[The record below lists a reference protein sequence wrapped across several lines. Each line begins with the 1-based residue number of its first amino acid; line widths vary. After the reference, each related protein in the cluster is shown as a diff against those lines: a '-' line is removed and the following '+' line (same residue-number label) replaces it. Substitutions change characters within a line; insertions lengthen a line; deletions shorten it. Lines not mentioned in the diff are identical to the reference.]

1 MPARIKP
8 PVLPVYYYHDHFAE
22 MLLFVSE
29 TYGAVLTQCHRA
41 FVRTFKALS
50 QDAQCLL
57 IRMIN
62 RRGRLFRH
70 SAFRY
75 AEIVDAR
82 SALEELRNC
91 NLVRALVENDYAE
104 FIVCHAKEA
113 LIRGGKDAGLA
124 DIRTSW
130 SKAKLIEYFIGNVTF
145 ETAHDHCGGGEFVA
159 LGDTEPVEF
168 MLYLYFGK
176 TEEDLKNF
184 ALRDLGIIRTNK
196 NAKLS
201 ARFTDEA
208 EARAC
213 FHYSRLLARL
223 EVNSEE
229 VYRSAITATLDGP
242 RCTTEYARDM
252 RNKVAHRVGLYFEK
266 QRETTLAI
274 ELYRAAPSADCNERL
289 ARLLYTGGDKTSAEE
304 LLRRMI
310 EDPAS
315 DDEFMF
321 ASDFYARKFGGQRT
335 GVCTALLRAAS
346 TLTVDDSWRGNPE
359 AGVASVLR
367 RQGHKVYYAENTLW
381 HCLFGLLFWNEL
393 FETGQL
399 HSGFDWMPQ
408 CLKNKTF
415 MRSFGQQ
422 IEGKLLAVQSRT
434 ALPPILRSVAAHWAK
449 PNGIFAWD
457 HVDMDALRALLHACP
472 LGVAAILRLMSEDYQ
487 AMRDGFPDLMTEMD
501 EAVAFIEIKA
511 EGDVIRRNQLT
522 RLRQLNNSGIKAEI
536 ARVDFRFDPEQDYV
550 VVDIETTGSWSNGD
564 RITEIGAV
572 KVRNHEVVAEW
583 HSLINPQRA
592 IPANITRLTGIDSD
606 MVRGAPVFAEIA
618 DSFMQFMGD
627 GIFVAHSVNFDY
639 GFIAYEYERLERRF
653 RFPKL
658 CTCAGMRRRYPGHRS
673 YGLGNLCETYGIELK
688 EHHRALC
695 DARAAAQL
703 LNLIN
708 HKREER
714 VETAGIAA

>member
-1 MPARIKP
+1 MCQSRQKPASAQRETENAGTDQAA
-8 PVLPVYYYHDHFAE
+8 VLPVYYYHDHFTE

-29 TYGAVLTQCHRA
+29 TYGAVLTECHRA

-50 QDAQCLL
+50 KDAQCLL

-321 ASDFYARKFGGQRT
+321 ASDFYAQVWWSAHR
-335 GVCTALLRAAS
+335 GVHGAFA
-346 TLTVDDSWRGNPE
+346 
-359 AGVASVLR
+359 
-367 RQGHKVYYAENTLW
+367 
-381 HCLFGLLFWNEL
+381 
-393 FETGQL
+393 
-399 HSGFDWMPQ
+399 
-408 CLKNKTF
+408 
-415 MRSFGQQ
+415 
-422 IEGKLLAVQSRT
+422 
-434 ALPPILRSVAAHWAK
+434 RSV
-449 PNGIFAWD
+449 
-457 HVDMDALRALLHACP
+457 
-472 LGVAAILRLMSEDYQ
+472 
-487 AMRDGFPDLMTEMD
+487 
-501 EAVAFIEIKA
+501 
-511 EGDVIRRNQLT
+511 
-522 RLRQLNNSGIKAEI
+522 
-536 ARVDFRFDPEQDYV
+536 
-550 VVDIETTGSWSNGD
+550 
-564 RITEIGAV
+564 
-572 KVRNHEVVAEW
+572 
-583 HSLINPQRA
+583 NPH
-592 IPANITRLTGIDSD
+592 G
-606 MVRGAPVFAEIA
+606 
-618 DSFMQFMGD
+618 
-627 GIFVAHSVNFDY
+627 
-639 GFIAYEYERLERRF
+639 
-653 RFPKL
+653 
-658 CTCAGMRRRYPGHRS
+658 
-673 YGLGNLCETYGIELK
+673 
-688 EHHRALC
+688 
-695 DARAAAQL
+695 
-703 LNLIN
+703 
-708 HKREER
+708 
-714 VETAGIAA
+714 